1 MCSQFPV
8 IAIYLWPIN
17 KVDIEREVSPWI
29 SDSWSR
35 MAPLLQTVRGALL
48 GRHPSGDIL
57 RLGHP
62 SALFRDQAER
72 PYLLHHVTQQ
82 SIQRKDMVLLP

>member
-1 MCSQFPV
+1 M
-8 IAIYLWPIN
+8 N
-17 KVDIEREVSPWI
+17 KVDIEKEVSPWD

-35 MAPLLQTVRGALL
+35 MAPWLQTVRGTLL

-62 SALFRDQAER
+62 SALFRDEAEH
-72 PYLLHHVTQQ
+72 PYLLHYVTHQ
-82 SIQRKDMVLLP
+82 SAQRKDIGVAALNPIPKH